1 MRRLLLAAPILVLG
15 QPLYA
20 AETCVTLDNTAVAAL
35 FDDWNFALSSLDAK
49 QVAQRYWPDAVM
61 MPASS
66 NSARTDAASI
76 TSFYDQFLVKRPR
89 GHIDSRTIQTGC
101 NMALDTGTYTFSL
114 MNDKGTT
121 TNETARYTFIYQYRD
136 GAWKIL
142 NQQASVLVD
151 PAASAATDA
160 QIAAAEAAKLAKLAA
175 ATPPPPKPRR
185 AKLKDYLDDVP
196 VARAKPKAK
205 PAAAPVVAENKPAVE
220 AKAPADAKAAAD
232 AKATPEAKPLV
243 DAKTAADAKAP
254 ADKKSGTDAK
264 ATAEVKAAVEPRAVP
279 GERAA
284 PLADGKTP
292 PEVRTAMFANLT
304 MSPSPSQFYPP
315 ESMKRKERGN
325 VNLKVCA
332 NGEGTVS
339 DNIEVVKSSGS
350 KLLDEAA
357 MTWARAV
364 TWVPAT
370 YNRQR
375 VEGCAKVD
383 VAFEPLPALANSGI

>member
-35 FDDWNFALSSLDAK
+35 FDDWNFALSSLDAR
-49 QVAQRYWPDAVM
+49 QVANRYWPDAVM

-66 NSARTDAASI
+66 NSARTDAAAI

-160 QIAAAEAAKLAKLAA
+160 QIAAAEAARLAKLAA
-175 ATPPPPKPRR
+175 ATPLPPKPRR

-196 VARAKPKAK
+196 VAKAKPKAK
-205 PAAAPVVAENKPAVE
+205 PAAAPAVAENKPAAE
-220 AKAPADAKAAAD
+220 AKAPAD
-232 AKATPEAKPLV
+232 AKATPEAKPL
-243 DAKTAADAKAP
+243 ADAKA
-254 ADKKSGTDAK
+254 A
-264 ATAEVKAAVEPRAVP
+264 AEVKTAEARAVP

-284 PLADGKTP
+284 PLADGKVS
-292 PEVRTAMFANLT
+292 PEVRTPMFANLT
-304 MSPSPSQFYPP
+304 TSPSPAQFYPP
-315 ESMKRKERGN
+315 EAMKKKERGN

-332 NGEGTVS
+332 NGEGAVS